1 MIRIGGVPLL
11 DCTDLGVDAR
21 GSRMRLGRLEIQRAT
36 ADCILS
42 GGELKTQHLQLFI
55 PVALLPRQ
63 CSLRRYH
70 LNSPILNGFPSIKVE
85 ACLFAKYHN

>member
-1 MIRIGGVPLL
+1 MIHIPGVLL
-11 DCTDLGVDAR
+11 GCPELGVDVR

-36 ADCILS
+36 ADCILG
-42 GGELKTQHLQLFI
+42 GGEVKTQHLQLFI

-63 CSLRRYH
+63 CTLRQYH
-70 LNSPILNGFPSIKVE
+70 VSSSILNGFPSLKVG